1 MTQPKRAQ
9 YDDRL
14 YNVGVRIT
22 GQQKNLII
30 EHAEKLG
37 IPVSQLIEYAVWLF
51 IREDKGIPAPGT
63 AQFRIPNHQDELRS
77 YLSGET
83 LLKPCGQKECD
94 QRLTKFQGLIFCNT
108 CNLRIA

>member
-37 IPVSQLIEYAVWLF
+37 IPVSQLIEYAVWQF

-63 AQFRIPNHQDELRS
+63 AQYRIPNQQD
-77 YLSGET
+77 
-83 LLKPCGQKECD
+83 Q
-94 QRLTKFQGLIFCNT
+94 
-108 CNLRIA
+108 